1 MGGLAIGLAVSL
13 PLAIIATKRRGG
25 PLDRVAVA
33 VAAIPAYWLG
43 LLLSCSLSFSSA
55 GSLPRALAGTPKL
68 FYPPSRSGRPGLGTF
83 LITDI
88 IARDLAYVQAVV
100 VLTELVF
107 VVVNLLID
115 IIYRVI
121 DPRIGAETRST
132 LIVVTGLVALAVFG
146 PLIAAYAQR
155 KSIFQTASP
164 RPVQIFHWAPMRS
177 SAISYRGCFM
187 VCVGRRA

>member
-1 MGGLAIGLAVSL
+1 MLGALAVSL
-13 PLAIIATKRRGG
+13 PLAIVATKRRGG

-33 VAAIPAYWLG
+33 VAAIPAYRFG

-55 GSLPRALAGTPKL
+55 GSLPRALAGTPTL
-68 FYPPSRSGRPGLGTF
+68 FYPPSRSGHPGLGTF

-88 IARDLAYVQAVV
+88 IARDFAYVQAVV

-132 LIVVTGLVALAVFG
+132 LIVVTGLVALALFSPIV
-146 PLIAAYAQR
+146 AAYDP
-155 KSIFQTASP
+155 TAINIPNRLSAPSTDFPLGSNTLERDILP
-164 RPVQIFHWAPMRS
+164 RLLHGARWS
-177 SAISYRGCFM
+177 
-187 VCVGRRA
+187 